1 MSAPGEAEASTGT
14 VPEESREKDC
24 AWCKIMQNKV
34 CRPQYDVFDACMER
48 EGEGGDAK
56 CMELFE
62 SLRACMAQKPSL
74 FTMLRA
80 QLTGPPPPPPPPADT
95 RQ

>member
-34 CRPQYDVFDACMER
+34 CRPQYDVSMRVQGNRVMSD
-48 EGEGGDAK
+48 
-56 CMELFE
+56 
-62 SLRACMAQKPSL
+62 
-74 FTMLRA
+74 
-80 QLTGPPPPPPPPADT
+80 
-95 RQ
+95 